1 MIDYETFMRIKTCH
15 EHKGLTCPQIAREIG
30 IDERT
35 VRKQLNQKRYCPR
48 KAFRQ
53 SSKLDPFKDHI
64 IRLLEA
70 HSYSATQIFQ
80 RLREE
85 NFDGGYTI
93 VKEYVRKIRP
103 RRVEPFLKLSFAP
116 GECAQVDWGSYQS
129 TSDQPAASS
138 ASLSWCFATAA

>member
-1 MIDYETFMRIKTCH
+1 MIDYETFMQIKTCH
-15 EHKGLTCPQIAREIG
+15 EHKGLTCPQIARELG

-35 VRKQLNQKRYCPR
+35 VRKLLNQKRYCPR
-48 KAFRQ
+48 KSSRQ

-64 IRLLEA
+64 IRLLET

-93 VKEYVRKIRP
+93 VKRI
-103 RRVEPFLKLSFAP
+103 
-116 GECAQVDWGSYQS
+116 CAKDKTPKGRAVS
-129 TSDQPAASS
+129 
-138 ASLSWCFATAA
+138 